1 MFEGAIAAF
10 LNRLLGR
17 YVEDLDTEQFNV
29 GIFSGDTCLTDLKLK
44 PEALVRRMIL
54 LGNSR
59 WTIFGRQA
67 EFYIAYIF
75 FCVVCFQYQLGLPIR
90 VEIGLIGK
98 IILKIP
104 WSGLFSQPIVICIE
118 VWNYIYYLR
127 NRSAYWKKGHC
138 MDIFIFFK
146 DIYAVAVPA
155 LSGPYDPETQKRLI
169 RAEKKKILEDLKED
183 EIFRAGILNI
193 SLLDIYIYII

>member
-44 PEALVRRMIL
+44 PEALV
-54 LGNSR
+54 
-59 WTIFGRQA
+59 
-67 EFYIAYIF
+67 YIF
-75 FCVVCFQYQLGLPIR
+75 SDDTGTIYRYHNCVYILVHLCFQYQLGLPIR

-118 VWNYIYYLR
+118 VLF
-127 NRSAYWKKGHC
+127 C
-138 MDIFIFFK
+138 TEQD
-146 DIYAVAVPA
+146 YAV
-155 LSGPYDPETQKRLI
+155 Y
-169 RAEKKKILEDLKED
+169 
-183 EIFRAGILNI
+183 
-193 SLLDIYIYII
+193 Y

>member
-44 PEALVRRMIL
+44 PEALVRIFSNDYGNNTEYNCVYIL
-54 LGNSR
+54 VHL
-59 WTIFGRQA
+59 
-67 EFYIAYIF
+67 
-75 FCVVCFQYQLGLPIR
+75 CFQYQLGLPIR

-118 VWNYIYYLR
+118 VPI
-127 NRSAYWKKGHC
+127 
-138 MDIFIFFK
+138 
-146 DIYAVAVPA
+146 
-155 LSGPYDPETQKRLI
+155 ERLCRTI
-169 RAEKKKILEDLKED
+169 EILVCHT
-183 EIFRAGILNI
+183 
-193 SLLDIYIYII
+193 